1 MDNNFNIDENTMNKL
16 NDMLKNGDV
25 SKLMANV
32 PPDMLANF
40 SNMMNNK
47 SSTSNNGQ
55 TNNSQSSANS
65 GNFDFS
71 NIDINTIMKMKN
83 VMEKMNNKN
92 DPRSNLLAS
101 LKPYLRNE
109 KKEKLDQ
116 YANLMNFAK
125 IADILKSENNN
136 NKES

>member
-55 TNNSQSSANS
+55 TDNSQISANS

-125 IADILKSENNN
+125 IADILRSENNN

>member
-16 NDMLKNGDV
+16 NDMLKNGDI

-40 SNMMNNK
+40 SNMMNNN

-55 TNNSQSSANS
+55 IDNSQSSANS

-125 IADILKSENNN
+125 IADILRSENNN

>member
-16 NDMLKNGDV
+16 NDMLKNGDI

-40 SNMMNNK
+40 SNMMNNN

-55 TNNSQSSANS
+55 TDNSQSSANS

-109 KKEKLDQ
+109 KKDNYTSLVSDR
-116 YANLMNFAK
+116 L
-125 IADILKSENNN
+125 
-136 NKES
+136 